1 MFFSLYGCLARG
13 VALSLCCSVALLCW
27 WCFVALLFCCL
38 FLRRRG
44 CWQHDVLCCVLCCAL
59 CCAVLRAVLCCAV
72 LCVWQIE
79 KKGKNT
85 LAFMIILDDGGQPK
99 PTK

>member
-1 MFFSLYGCLARG
+1 
-13 VALSLCCSVALLCW
+13 V
-27 WCFVALLFCCL
+27 
-38 FLRRRG
+38 
-44 CWQHDVLCCVLCCAL
+44 L
-59 CCAVLRAVLCCAV
+59 CCAVLCCAVLCCAV

-85 LAFMIILDDGGQPK
+85 LAFMIIILDDGGQPK